1 MTVEQ
6 QKEFDSMCGAANVF
20 NNSSVLLEDL
30 IFKYFA
36 PILLKQHD
44 KDLRG
49 SIISSVVLY
58 ALSCE
63 ISLKALLL
71 KTNAQIPHSHDL
83 KSLFENLPVVNQESI
98 KSKMVDF
105 AENFNILLERN
116 KKAFIEWRYFYEGNH
131 KEVDITF
138 LRKLSL
144 TLGEECRK

>member
-1 MTVEQ
+1 MTAEQ

-30 IFKYFA
+30 IFKNLA
-36 PILLKQHD
+36 PVVLKQHD

-63 ISLKALLL
+63 ISIKALLL
-71 KTNAQIPHSHDL
+71 KTDTPFPRSHDL
-83 KSLFENLPVVNQESI
+83 KSLFDNLPVANQDSI
-98 KSKMVDF
+98 KGGMVDF
-105 AENFNILLERN
+105 AEDFNILLERN

-144 TLGEECRK
+144 KLGEECRK

>member
-30 IFKYFA
+30 IFKYLA
-36 PILLKQHD
+36 PVLLKQHD